1 MSLKEHS
8 VKPSKT
14 TTKRTVRRTNVK
26 RTTGRVVREIGVR
39 KSKLLLK
46 QSESSNHLQA
56 LPRAIVKRAATAKS
70 RTTKGGEF
78 RSDMLLA
85 NEIIVEA
92 LKLI

>member
-1 MSLKEHS
+1 MLNLLKQL
-8 VKPSKT
+8 PSGQSGGQTSK
-14 TTKRTVRRTNVK
+14 
-26 RTTGRVVREIGVR
+26 GLPGVVREIGVR